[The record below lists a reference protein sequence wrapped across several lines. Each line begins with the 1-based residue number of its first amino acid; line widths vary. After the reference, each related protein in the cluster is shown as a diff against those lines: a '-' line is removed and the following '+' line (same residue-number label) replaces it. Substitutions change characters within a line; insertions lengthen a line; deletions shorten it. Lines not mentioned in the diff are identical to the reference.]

1 MIQLSR
7 PNYDLAMDA
16 SGEKG
21 IGGVHR
27 RQVFSEHVPARHKKK
42 HINWK
47 EMFAVL
53 HAFLLWHDWW
63 CGGRFRLASDNTTI
77 VDSINKRFIKSFIIH
92 FLQRI
97 LLITMIFDIELLVF

>member
-1 MIQLSR
+1 MATIVSWSSISMIQLSR
-7 PNYDLAMDA
+7 PNYDLATDA

-21 IGGVHR
+21 IGGAHR

-63 CGGRFRLASDNTTI
+63 CGGRVRLASDNTAV
-77 VDSINKRFIKSFIIH
+77 VDAINKRSIRGLTIRP
-92 FLQRI
+92 LQ
-97 LLITMIFDIELLVF
+97 